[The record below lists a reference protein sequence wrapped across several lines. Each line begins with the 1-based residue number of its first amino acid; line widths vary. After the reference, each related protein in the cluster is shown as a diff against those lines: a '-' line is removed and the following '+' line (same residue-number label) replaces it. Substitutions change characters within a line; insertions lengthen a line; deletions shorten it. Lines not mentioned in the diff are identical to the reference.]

1 MIHIGYHASHEQFRP
16 SELLDYV
23 QRAEQAGFTA
33 AMCSDHFFPW
43 SESQGQSGFTWSWLG
58 AALQATGL
66 SFGTVNAPG
75 QRYHP
80 AIIAQAAATLAEMYP
95 GRFWLAVGSGEWVNE
110 HITGERWPTKAERN
124 QRLQESVAVM
134 RALWAGETVTHRGLI
149 EVEEARLY
157 TRPAEAPMVVGAAV
171 TAPTAAWVAG
181 WADALITVNRPP
193 DQLAEVVQSFR
204 EGGGEVKPMFLQVH
218 VAWAPDDA
226 IARQEAYEQWRTN
239 VFDSTLLADLKLP
252 EQFEAAAKMVRPEDL
267 DSHVLIASDPARY
280 IEWLQAY
287 LDLGFSRLYIHNVT
301 HRQPAFIEM
310 FGERVL
316 PALLTAERRPDT
328 VQR

>member
-157 TRPAEAPMVVGAAV
+157 TRPAEAPMVVGV
-171 TAPTAAWVAG
+171 
-181 WADALITVNRPP
+181 
-193 DQLAEVVQSFR
+193 
-204 EGGGEVKPMFLQVH
+204 
-218 VAWAPDDA
+218 
-226 IARQEAYEQWRTN
+226 
-239 VFDSTLLADLKLP
+239 
-252 EQFEAAAKMVRPEDL
+252 
-267 DSHVLIASDPARY
+267 
-280 IEWLQAY
+280 
-287 LDLGFSRLYIHNVT
+287 
-301 HRQPAFIEM
+301 
-310 FGERVL
+310 
-316 PALLTAERRPDT
+316 
-328 VQR
+328 